1 MKERPI
7 LFSGPMVNAILEGR
21 KTQTR
26 RIVKPQPE
34 GSAKTKEE
42 DRIYRWPDSKTG
54 WEMSNISIV
63 GALDFYT
70 YKDVRSH
77 GIEGD
82 KLWVR
87 ESHYLYGR
95 WHKNGT
101 TKTGKQ
107 KLRFAY
113 VQSLGVKFPDDPPEV
128 ICKKKTESGWFKRSS
143 LFMPFWACR
152 TKLEITKVRVERL
165 QDISDSDCIAEGISD
180 EAMDECEHYQ
190 IAGSPLRGG
199 SVERCAYS
207 TLWESINGPGSW
219 EKNPFVW
226 VIEFKRI

>member
-7 LFSGPMVNAILEGR
+7 LFSGPMVNAILECR

-26 RIVKPQPE
+26 RIVKPQPSPADILA
-34 GSAKTKEE
+34 G
-42 DRIYRWPDSKTG
+42 DIIYCGPMGVIQWCPYAR
-54 WEMSNISIV
+54 EVNN
-63 GALDFYT
+63 
-70 YKDVRSH
+70 R
-77 GIEGD
+77 
-82 KLWVR
+82 LWVR
-87 ESHYLYGR
+87 ETFYECVDNNDKIHYAADGEPP
-95 WHKNGT
+95 T
-101 TKTGKQ
+101 TE
-107 KLRFAY
+107 RRHY
-113 VQSLGVKFPDDPPEV
+113 
-128 ICKKKTESGWFKRSS
+128 KKRPSI
-143 LFMPFWACR
+143 FMPRLASR
-152 TKLEITKVRVERL
+152 ITLEITGVRVERL